1 MKRKLVSQVIALA
14 IVLGTGA
21 AFAQTK
27 KTRVNFDELVV
38 QGQTKKADA
47 VYVFDRGSLTQ
58 KDLTTQR
65 KDYRKEILETMFR

>member
-1 MKRKLVSQVIALA
+1 MNARRIVLLALIAAFLPWSALA
-14 IVLGTGA
+14 ETGR
-21 AFAQTK
+21 

-38 QGQTKKADA
+38 HGQTKKADA

-65 KDYRKEILETMFR
+65 KDYRKEILETMFK